1 VQELSERLAAL
12 GRPILPSG
20 LSKIEQG
27 TRRVDVD
34 DLVALAD
41 ALETVPSRL
50 LRSPDGSRA
59 PIGLANEEIV
69 DAAIAALRAAEDAG
83 ISRDDVAAWMDQI
96 DRLKPLFERM
106 ARQFAK
112 FTPVSEAA
120 KAMATKMAPA
130 FPEGMKAKFE
140 EMAKRAHAEREDDG
154 ER

>member
-1 VQELSERLAAL
+1 LTLMIWWLSLMPWRRC
-12 GRPILPSG
+12 RPG
-20 LSKIEQG
+20 CC
-27 TRRVDVD
+27 DV
-34 DLVALAD
+34 V
-41 ALETVPSRL
+41 
-50 LRSPDGSRA
+50 
-59 PIGLANEEIV
+59 
-69 DAAIAALRAAEDAG
+69 
-83 ISRDDVAAWMDQI
+83 AWMDQI